1 VYMAEILSCIV
12 VAFWEARAKIRHLSR
27 ARRLAER
34 ISYWSKYLA
43 NFSIQQNVFSLLAGN

>member
-1 VYMAEILSCIV
+1 MYMAEILSCIV